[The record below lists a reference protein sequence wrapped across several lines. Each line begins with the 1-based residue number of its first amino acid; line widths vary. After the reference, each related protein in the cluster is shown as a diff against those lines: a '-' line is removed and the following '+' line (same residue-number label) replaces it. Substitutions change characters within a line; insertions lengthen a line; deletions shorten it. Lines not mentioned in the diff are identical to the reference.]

1 MAMKRFSVLFQR
13 QRRVLRDTR
22 AFKNNNLR
30 SKAIVSASTVMHNAA
45 GKGTQKMLIVAVD
58 SSEV

>member
-13 QRRVLRDTR
+13 QRRVLRGTR
-22 AFKNNNLR
+22 AFNLR